1 MTSINFIYSPTDS
14 QLDNDNDIVVHHQDN
29 PSKIMN
35 TARAKK
41 HLTDVEKSDHDD
53 MNNDKKNNFYL
64 SSLKKTVALTPIRY
78 ENRHIREVINSSNYY
93 KVKKNYHDNDENNK
107 NHQNHLRQNHLHHNK
122 NEDNNVERNFQ
133 RDGNN
138 DNNKVYNDDND
149 NIITRKLNISL
160 FITDIN
166 QIDVVNESF
175 NITMRAYIL
184 YEINTDDPI
193 YKIYIDKA
201 RVTNDHIYY
210 LKKNEVD
217 QLTSDINPPIPLV
230 INTENNNDDTSPIE
244 IHVIGGIQL
253 KSAVIILKT
262 YHMKCRQYYKLH
274 DFPFDIQDLIIEFR
288 ILQQDITYD
297 LSIYNICLSSSA
309 IGKLEW
315 KFYEPIVVSNNS
327 SSILFSSSMIIIP
340 CERKSNYYVYNI
352 IIILF
357 LLSSLGLF
365 VFTIDIYDFAS
376 RQSTILTLILTV
388 VAFKFSLS
396 TSLPK
401 VPYNTIIDHI
411 VSLIFLQLTIIII
424 LSILP
429 VYMGYKYIDHTIGFI
444 CLSLE
449 IISIILCSIYIFD
462 KKRALR
468 INHKSKPIQIIG
480 DTHFY
485 SYLYTIPPFLDS

>member
-1 MTSINFIYSPTDS
+1 MTSMDFIYSPTDS
-14 QLDNDNDIVVHHQDN
+14 QLDDDDIVVQHHVN
-29 PSKIMN
+29 PTK
-35 TARAKK
+35 TTKL
-41 HLTDVEKSDHDD
+41 LTVEKSDHN
-53 MNNDKKNNFYL
+53 MNKDKNNNFYL
-64 SSLKKTVALTPIRY
+64 SSLKTPVSLTPVRY

-93 KVKKNYHDNDENNK
+93 KVKKNNHHHDKNKVNN
-107 NHQNHLRQNHLHHNK
+107 
-122 NEDNNVERNFQ
+122 ERKFQ
-133 RDGNN
+133 CDGND
-138 DNNKVYNDDND
+138 DNSKVYTDDND

-160 FITDIN
+160 FIIDIN

-175 NITMRAYIL
+175 NVAIRAYIL

-217 QLTSDINPPIPLV
+217 QLTSDINPPIPIV
-230 INTENNNDDTSPIE
+230 INTESNNDGDTTPIE
-244 IHVIGGIQL
+244 IQVIGGIQQ

-274 DFPFDIQDLIIEFR
+274 DFPFDIQDLMIEFR

-327 SSILFSSSMIIIP
+327 SSVLFSSSMIIIP

-357 LLSSLGLF
+357 LLSGLGLF
-365 VFTIDIYDFAS
+365 AFTIDIYDFAS

-429 VYMGYKYIDHTIGFI
+429 VYMGYKYIDRILGFI

-449 IISIILCSIYIFD
+449 IISIILCSIYIYN
-462 KKRALR
+462 KKRTLI
-468 INHKSKPIQIIG
+468 INHKSKPIQLTE

-485 SYLYTIPPFLDS
+485 SYLYTIPPFLE

>member
-1 MTSINFIYSPTDS
+1 MISIDFIYSPTDS
-14 QLDNDNDIVVHHQDN
+14 QLDDDDDIVVQHHVN
-29 PSKIMN
+29 PTK
-35 TARAKK
+35 TTKL
-41 HLTDVEKSDHDD
+41 LTEVIEKSDND
-53 MNNDKKNNFYL
+53 MNKEKNNKFYL
-64 SSLKKTVALTPIRY
+64 SSLKTPVSLTPIKY

-93 KVKKNYHDNDENNK
+93 KVNKKNNHHDKND
-107 NHQNHLRQNHLHHNK
+107 
-122 NEDNNVERNFQ
+122 DNNFS
-133 RDGNN
+133 
-138 DNNKVYNDDND
+138 KVYSDDND
-149 NIITRKLNISL
+149 NIIKRKLNISL
-160 FITDIN
+160 FIMDIN

-175 NITMRAYIL
+175 NIAIRAYIL

-193 YKIYIDKA
+193 YKIYVDKA
-201 RVTNDHIYY
+201 RVTHDHIYY

-217 QLTSDINPPIPLV
+217 QLTSDINPPIPIV
-230 INTENNNDDTSPIE
+230 INTESNNDGDTTLIE
-244 IHVIGGIQL
+244 IQVIGGIQK

-274 DFPFDIQDLIIEFR
+274 DFPFDIQDLMIEFR

-315 KFYEPIVVSNNS
+315 IFYEPIVVSNNS
-327 SSILFSSSMIIIP
+327 SSVLFSSSMIIIP

-357 LLSSLGLF
+357 LLSGLGLF
-365 VFTIDIYDFAS
+365 AFTIDIYDFAS

-429 VYMGYKYIDHTIGFI
+429 VYMGYKYIDHILGFI

-449 IISIILCSIYIFD
+449 IISIILCSIYIYN
-462 KKRALR
+462 KKRTLR
-468 INHKSKPIQIIG
+468 INHKSKPIQLTE

-485 SYLYTIPPFLDS
+485 SYLYTIPPFLD

>member
-1 MTSINFIYSPTDS
+1 MTSMDFIYSSTDS
-14 QLDNDNDIVVHHQDN
+14 QFDDDTDIVVHHHDN
-29 PSKIMN
+29 PTKIMN
-35 TARAKK
+35 TATATK
-41 HLTDVEKSDHDD
+41 HLADHDVNKKD
-53 MNNDKKNNFYL
+53 KNNNVNLNL
-64 SSLKKTVALTPIRY
+64 SSLKSPVSLTPIRY
-78 ENRHIREVINSSNYY
+78 DNRHIREVINTSNYY
-93 KVKKNYHDNDENNK
+93 KVKKNNHDNKDND
-107 NHQNHLRQNHLHHNK
+107 HHNK
-122 NEDNNVERNFQ
+122 NKESVEHKFQ
-133 RDGNN
+133 REGNN
-138 DNNKVYNDDND
+138 DNNKSNNDDND

-160 FITDIN
+160 FIIDIN

-175 NITMRAYIL
+175 NITIRAYIL

-193 YKIYIDKA
+193 YKIYVDKA

-217 QLTSDINPPIPLV
+217 QLTSVINPPIPII
-230 INTENNNDDTSPIE
+230 INTESNDDTNPIE
-244 IHVIGGIQL
+244 IQVIGGILQ

-262 YHMKCRQYYKLH
+262 YHMKCRQYYKLY

-288 ILQQDITYD
+288 ILQQDIIYD
-297 LSIYNICLSSSA
+297 LSIYNICLNSSA

-315 KFYEPIVVSNNS
+315 QFYEPIIISDNS
-327 SSILFSSSMIIIP
+327 SSVLFSSSMIIIP
-340 CERKSNYYVYNI
+340 CERNSNYYIYNI

-365 VFTIDIYDFAS
+365 AFTIDINDFAS

-424 LSILP
+424 LAILP
-429 VYMGYKYIDHTIGFI
+429 VYMGYIYIDQILGYI

-449 IISIILCSIYIFD
+449 IISVLLCSIYIYY
-462 KKRALR
+462 KKRTLR
-468 INHKSKPIQIIG
+468 INHKSKPIELTE

-485 SYLYTIPPFLDS
+485 SYLYTIPPFLE